1 MTSPSP
7 IKITEQN
14 VLKEIESMSLSL
26 IIDAPEIQ
34 LLMDDF
40 YSLTKIGVAIVDN
53 EGKILVATGWQDICT
68 KFHRVHPE
76 TCKNCIESDTRLSS
90 DIEPGTFRL
99 YRCKNNMWV
108 IATPIVVGGVHLGSL
123 FLGQF
128 LFDDEVVDY
137 AFFRE
142 QAARYGFDEEAYIH
156 ALEQVPRWSRN
167 TVDTVMRFYT
177 RLVHLISEASWV
189 SIHLARIVAE
199 RDALISTIQRKN
211 EELETAMD
219 QSYQLTEEL
228 RERDEELIQQVDEI
242 SQARYDW
249 EQIFQSI
256 GSPALILDIH
266 HRILDANSNVLE
278 RSGKTLDELKGMFC
292 WEIFHGEG
300 TSSPPDC
307 CPCDEMFR
315 SKKTETSEMEVSA
328 FGGVFLVTCSPIL
341 STDGS
346 IDRIIHIALDI
357 TDKKNAE
364 NSLREVNQKL
374 RLLTRL
380 TRHDILNQVQIIQS
394 SYDLIREASDIGE
407 IKQYVSRANSS
418 AERISSMI
426 GFTKG
431 V

>member
-40 YSLTKIGVAIVDN
+40 YSLTKIGVAIIDK

-99 YRCKNNMWV
+99 YRCKNNMWD

-228 RERDEELIQQVDEI
+228 RERDEELRQQVDEI
-242 SQARYDW
+242 ST
-249 EQIFQSI
+249 
-256 GSPALILDIH
+256 
-266 HRILDANSNVLE
+266 
-278 RSGKTLDELKGMFC
+278 GK
-292 WEIFHGEG
+292 I
-300 TSSPPDC
+300 
-307 CPCDEMFR
+307 
-315 SKKTETSEMEVSA
+315 
-328 FGGVFLVTCSPIL
+328 
-341 STDGS
+341 
-346 IDRIIHIALDI
+346 
-357 TDKKNAE
+357 
-364 NSLREVNQKL
+364 
-374 RLLTRL
+374 
-380 TRHDILNQVQIIQS
+380 
-394 SYDLIREASDIGE
+394 
-407 IKQYVSRANSS
+407 
-418 AERISSMI
+418 
-426 GFTKG
+426 
-431 V
+431 